1 MELRQIR
8 YFTVLAE
15 ELSFTRAARR
25 LHVSQ
30 PPLSFQIASLEA
42 ELGARLFDR
51 TSRSVALSAAG
62 QAFLPH
68 AQAVLARLDEARSH
82 VARVASG
89 LQGRV
94 QVGLAGSHFLG
105 PFPQFIQQFRLQRPE
120 VEVALNEMKPSDHLQ
135 ALRDG
140 RLDLCVSRNPLNDG
154 QISAALLWPDP
165 VVVALPPGHRLAS
178 RSQLGL
184 AELQDEDFVFLR
196 LDSSPFA
203 MRLFDA
209 CVQAGFA
216 PRIVQQVVEV
226 PAALNLVAAGLGV
239 ALVPASM
246 AMLRADAVGICSLLE
261 PARAAGAAG
270 TARRTRKVA
279 GSDLNV
285 HGHLN
290 GDVYVLWRT
299 EDAAPAVSQF
309 KKLLLDWAATLPDFA
324 RQDVDRANAPE
335 FSRP

>member
-30 PPLSFQIASLEA
+30 PPLSFQIASLEV

-51 TSRSVALSAAG
+51 TSRSVVLSTAG
-62 QAFLPH
+62 HAFLPH
-68 AQAVLARLDEARSH
+68 AQAVLARLDEARKH

-105 PFPQFIQQFRLQRPE
+105 PFPQFIQQFRQQRPE
-120 VEVALNEMKPSDHLQ
+120 VEVVLHEMKPSEHLQ

-140 RLDLCVSRNPLNDG
+140 RLDLSVSRNSLSDS
-154 QISAALLWPDP
+154 QVSAALLWRDP
-165 VVVALPPGHRLAS
+165 VVVAFPPGHRLAGG
-178 RSQLGL
+178 SQISL
-184 AELQDEDFVFLR
+184 AQLHDEDFVFLR

-203 MRLFDA
+203 ARLFDA

-216 PRIVQQVVEV
+216 PRIVQQVVEI
-226 PAALNLVAAGLGV
+226 PAVLNLVAAGLGV
-239 ALVPASM
+239 ALVPASL
-246 AMLRADAVGICSLLE
+246 AMVRADAVGTNQLACSPQHRDGQRSVMTLGNE
-261 PARAAGAAG
+261 
-270 TARRTRKVA
+270 
-279 GSDLNV
+279 
-285 HGHLN
+285 LN
-290 GDVYVLWRT
+290 GDVYVLRRT
-299 EDAAPAVSQF
+299 ENTSPAVAAFQ
-309 KKLLLDWAATLPDFA
+309 KLLLDWAGSLAL
-324 RQDVDRANAPE
+324 
-335 FSRP
+335 